1 MKKELEIGGMIC
13 HCQSLFY
20 VIVLLAFSPLGHAP
34 ILQLSFLCYFYTA
47 RCIRQEALS
56 QKPFTLK
63 GRVEKLFFFLL
74 PPNKSGTVNIVWCV
88 NAMAKVSQ
96 GTYWKVDESRD

>member
-1 MKKELEIGGMIC
+1 MIC

-20 VIVLLAFSPLGHAP
+20 VIVLLAFFSLGSCAHFTTF
-34 ILQLSFLCYFYTA
+34 FLCYFYTA
-47 RCIRQEALS
+47 IRQEALS

-96 GTYWKVDESRD
+96 GTYRKVDESRD